1 MTFAVEPKLLGSYLL
16 CGVVLSLLAA
26 ALPAIRA
33 GRLKPLEAIH
43 EE

>member
-1 MTFAVEPKLLGSYLL
+1 LLIGYLTGGIL
-16 CGVVLSLLAA
+16 LSVLAA
-26 ALPAIRA
+26 TLPAIRA